1 MIYDPKKD
9 VTLDASFFVSLVG
22 YTKNGHSG
30 EVCGLEISD
39 TLNSYLGA
47 AEGKAPGYAKK
58 KTLAAQARGLIIMYF
73 I

>member
-1 MIYDPKKD
+1 MLLLMLLSLLVLW
-9 VTLDASFFVSLVG
+9 VTQ
-22 YTKNGHSG
+22 KNGHSG
-30 EVCGLEISD
+30 EICGLEISD

>member
-1 MIYDPKKD
+1 MLLLMLLSLLVLW
-9 VTLDASFFVSLVG
+9 VTP
-22 YTKNGHSG
+22 KNGHSG
-30 EVCGLEISD
+30 EICGLEISD